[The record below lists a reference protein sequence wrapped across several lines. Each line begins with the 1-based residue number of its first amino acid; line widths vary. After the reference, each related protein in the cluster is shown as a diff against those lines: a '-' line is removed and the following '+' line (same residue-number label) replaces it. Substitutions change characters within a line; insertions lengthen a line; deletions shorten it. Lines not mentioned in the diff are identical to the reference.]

1 MKLYVGN
8 LPHGVT
14 EQELNDLF
22 LTYGQVSS
30 VRIIKDKFSG
40 ESRGF
45 AFVEMGDNETAKAA
59 IAGLNGA
66 QLKGQS
72 IRVNE
77 ARPQEP
83 RSGGGGGFDRRRSSG
98 GGSDRGGFGSSRG
111 GGGGFGSR
119 GGDRFNR

>member
-8 LPHGVT
+8 LAHGVT

-22 LTYGQVSS
+22 LTYGQVNS

-66 QLKGQS
+66 QVKGQS

-83 RSGGGGGFDRRRSSG
+83 RTGGGGFDRRRSG
-98 GGSDRGGFGSSRG
+98 GGDRGGFGSGSRGGGFGSSRG
-111 GGGGFGSR
+111 GG
-119 GGDRFNR
+119 DRFNR

>member
-8 LPHGVT
+8 LAHGVS

-22 LTYGQVSS
+22 LAYGQVSS

-45 AFVEMGDNETAKAA
+45 AFVEMEDSETGKAA
-59 IAGLNGA
+59 IAGLNGS

-83 RSGGGGGFDRRRSSG
+83 RTGGFDRRRSG
-98 GGSDRGGFGSSRG
+98 GGGGGGERGGFGGSRG
-111 GGGGFGSR
+111 GFGGGR

>member
-1 MKLYVGN
+1 MNMKLYVGN
-8 LPHGVT
+8 LPHGVS

-22 LTYGQVSS
+22 LTYGQVNS

-66 QLKGQS
+66 QVKGQS

-83 RSGGGGGFDRRRSSG
+83 RTGGFDRRRSG
-98 GGSDRGGFGSSRG
+98 GGD
-111 GGGGFGSR
+111 
-119 GGDRFNR
+119 

>member
-8 LPHGVT
+8 LANNIS

-22 LTYGQVSS
+22 STYGQVNS

-45 AFVEMGDNETAKAA
+45 AFVEMGDSE
-59 IAGLNGA
+59 AGNSAMSNLNGSEV
-66 QLKGQS
+66 KGQT

-83 RSGGGGGFDRRRSSG
+83 RTGGFDRRRS
-98 GGSDRGGFGSSRG
+98 GGSDRGGFGSG
-111 GGGGFGSR
+111 GGSR
-119 GGDRFNR
+119 GGFGGSRDRFNR

>member
-8 LPHGVT
+8 LAHSVS

-22 LTYGQVSS
+22 LAYGQVSS

-45 AFVEMGDNETAKAA
+45 AFVEMEDGESGKAA
-59 IAGLNGA
+59 IAGLNGT
-66 QLKGQS
+66 QVKGQS

-83 RSGGGGGFDRRRSSG
+83 RTGGGGFDRRRSGGSSG
-98 GGSDRGGFGSSRG
+98 GGDRGGFGGSRG
-111 GGGGFGSR
+111 SGGGFSR
-119 GGDRFNR
+119 GDRFNR